1 MMQSNSSKIQTRPI
15 EDLIGRIRA
24 LRQKGERQIIIPAK
38 EADQLADSLTQV
50 MTRMVT
56 IQEEI
61 IEALKTAKEAQTVNI
76 EMDGGEFSEKKIT
89 SYKPKDN
96 IPFCLQYCLAV
107 TFLVNIHNI
116 MSRPKPT
123 VLLQH
128 SNKSTFKMDEV
139 LAAEGIWAV
148 FYDGKPINLKSSSLV
163 ANYPGPK
170 YKKVSFSN
178 PGHAENL
185 AKKLNAQHNT
195 DKFGVYLLKTGD
207 KFSR

>member
-1 MMQSNSSKIQTRPI
+1 MFVFYYDSFIMIH
-15 EDLIGRIRA
+15 LL
-24 LRQKGERQIIIPAK
+24 LR
-38 EADQLADSLTQV
+38 
-50 MTRMVT
+50 
-56 IQEEI
+56 
-61 IEALKTAKEAQTVNI
+61 
-76 EMDGGEFSEKKIT
+76 
-89 SYKPKDN
+89 
-96 IPFCLQYCLAV
+96 
-107 TFLVNIHNI
+107 
-116 MSRPKPT
+116 
-123 VLLQH
+123 
-128 SNKSTFKMDEV
+128 
-139 LAAEGIWAV
+139 